1 MKLVSIAFVLVN
13 TVFVLALPVSFV
25 VQWGIRGAKGA
36 GVAQRMKSELSTL
49 REVATVSDWMALL
62 IFVNFLVFMVLTLI
76 VQYLHYNPVL
86 WMAYALLLTMVLAML
101 VLCRV
106 EKEIWAELKKYRAL
120 LMVAI
125 GLTSAAIPYLAGP
138 LADATISR
146 FTGMEANAFV
156 RGQNLFVLIMSV
168 VVWPLGLL
176 PLGALVSWLLG
187 TGHLWAVKR
196 KVMRA
201 RLMYLSPRQRLLESR
216 RLRLATARRISVL
229 IALSFTT
236 AGMQQTTSR
245 LVSTSYASQKLKQAL
260 VFSSFHLPPEAC
272 GLEDQVPASAKL
284 VQVRFRLAVVAVPN
298 GTEDYRFIKRPCRI
312 NELAARAAAHA
323 P

>member
-1 MKLVSIAFVLVN
+1 MKLVNIAFVLIN

-25 VQWGIRGAKGA
+25 AQWCVRAA
-36 GVAQRMKSELSTL
+36 ERPGVVARMKSELRTL

-86 WMAYALLLTMVLAML
+86 WMAYALLLTMVVAML

-106 EKEIWAELKKYRAL
+106 DKEIWAELKRYRAL
-120 LMVAI
+120 LMVVI

-146 FTGMEANAFV
+146 FTGLEANAFT
-156 RGQNLFVLIMSV
+156 RGQNLFVLIMSL

-187 TGHLWAVKR
+187 AGHLWAGKR
-196 KVMRA
+196 KVIRA
-201 RLMYLSPRQRLLESR
+201 RLAYLSPQQRSIENR

-229 IALSFTT
+229 VALSFTT
-236 AGMQQTTSR
+236 AGMQQTASR
-245 LVSTSYASQKLKQAL
+245 LVSTTYASQKLKQAL

-272 GLEDQVPASAKL
+272 GLEDQVPGSARL
-284 VQVRFRLAVVAVPN
+284 VQVRFELAVVAVPE
-298 GTEDYRFIKRPCRI
+298 GAEDFRFIKRRCRI
-312 NELAARAAAHA
+312 SELASRAPASA